1 MTVTL
6 CSQGELAS
14 EPELGLGTVPVRTH
28 SGPFYGIEIRRT
40 EFYLAPLLQN
50 VIHIYCT
57 FELSGRAPI
66 FTSIFERSY
75 SEIRTLRGKGG
86 YTGVDIERI
95 PSS

>member
-1 MTVTL
+1 MVTVA
-6 CSQGELAS
+6 GPGPGAAAS
-14 EPELGLGTVPVRTH
+14 LSRRACDRDRDH